1 MDRTVVLIT
10 GCSSGIGLHLA
21 VRLAS
26 DPSRSFKVYATMRDL
41 AAQGQLREAARS
53 RGCPPDAL
61 ETLQLD
67 VRDANS
73 VAAARARVSE
83 GRVDVLG
90 EPRRVQTPTP
100 DPEPRERAVS
110 EAGASPRS
118 VQRGPGPARAAGG
131 ADGERRE
138 RGAGR
143 ERGRDAAGAAGL
155 PAGHEAAPRGAHRG
169 DRQHGRLDGDAL
181 QRRLLCQQVR
191 ARRPVREP
199 RSSAAALRHPRQ
211 PGGVRPGAHRL
222 SGEAGGRPRRGAGA
236 RRRRDPR
243 ALLPLPVPLGGRLP
257 RGGAGPGGGGRAFP
271 HSPARP
277 AAGAAL
283 LQHRALPAAVAPARG
298 RPQRPRLRRRHAP
311 GCVLP
316 PARRPPGWRPR
327 ESRSQI
333 TPNPRCPAIKP
344 QSAVPLVLAFEGG
357 EGEVGTEAA
366 GGAALRL
373 QPWGDQRSQ
382 PLSLPGSH
390 LPSLRS
396 GMTAPRPLDT

>member
-1 MDRTVVLIT
+1 
-10 GCSSGIGLHLA
+10 
-21 VRLAS
+21 
-26 DPSRSFKVYATMRDL
+26 MRDL

-83 GRVDVLG
+83 GRVDVLVCNAG
-90 EPRRVQTPTP
+90 RGLLGPLEAQTAS
-100 DPEPRERAVS
+100 AVS
-110 EAGASPRS
+110 AVLDVNVAGTLR
-118 VQRGPGPARAAGG
+118 VLRAFLP
-131 ADGERRE
+131 DMKRR
-138 RGAGR
+138 RAGR
-143 ERGRDAAGAAGL
+143 IVVTGSMGGLMGEEGAKGRSGGRDAVFPRRPGFWGGVPSPCPQQSSL
-155 PAGHEAAPRGAHRG
+155 PLR
-169 DRQHGRLDGDAL
+169 DAL